1 MLHYINE
8 LNTCYR
14 PWTKWIHV
22 ALHER
27 TEYMLRYMNKLLCI
41 NAVSFHIIW
50 ISALHFISGRIEAI
64 YHTEVRQKKKS
75 HGLLTPFLLTE
86 LETVG
91 NIHFEEGTEADD
103 W

>member
-1 MLHYINE
+1 MWHY
-8 LNTCYR
+8 
-14 PWTKWIHV
+14 
-22 ALHER
+22 
-27 TEYMLRYMNKLLCI
+27 MDKLLYI

-64 YHTEVRQKKKS
+64 YHIEVRQKKKS